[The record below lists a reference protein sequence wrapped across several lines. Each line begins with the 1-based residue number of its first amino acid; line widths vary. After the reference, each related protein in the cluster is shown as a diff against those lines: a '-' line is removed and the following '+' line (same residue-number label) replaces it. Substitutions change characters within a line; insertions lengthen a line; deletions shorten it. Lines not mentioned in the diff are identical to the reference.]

1 MNHATVV
8 RRHGQ
13 IGPLS
18 PRLHASEIC
27 RVFDSMRTGLVLGLD
42 GAGKTLL
49 LRQLIAQVVRKQK
62 TVLERIVAFA
72 STPCSTCSYSPDKD
86 EEFKDGDYVVDP
98 NTQPSVGVEHWSL
111 PLDGGKACTLRE
123 VGGQLLPMWPSY
135 FESCHFWLFL
145 VDASN
150 ATQLAAAAIEFFS
163 ILSVDEMKY
172 KPKLLVINQ
181 IDASFVIDDTIL
193 QTYLCLDRLLAE
205 PDSGLVQIVKTSALT
220 GENVAQ
226 ILKWLGHAASSG
238 LFSGNNPSI
247 GLSGFSGRYRTLG
260 RQNSASD
267 MRVHPIVD

>member
-1 MNHATVV
+1 
-8 RRHGQ
+8 
-13 IGPLS
+13 
-18 PRLHASEIC
+18 
-27 RVFDSMRTGLVLGLD
+27 MRTGLVLGLD

-49 LRQLIAQVVRKQK
+49 LRQLMAQVVRKQK
-62 TVLERIVAFA
+62 TVMERI
-72 STPCSTCSYSPDKD
+72 
-86 EEFKDGDYVVDP
+86 DGDLVVDQ

-135 FESCHFWLFL
+135 FASCHFWLFL

-163 ILSVDEMKY
+163 IHSVDEMKY

-181 IDASFVIDDTIL
+181 IDASFVIDDTVL

-205 PDSGLVQIVKTSALT
+205 PDSGPVQIIKTSALT

-226 ILKWLGHAASSG
+226 ILKWLSQAASSG
-238 LFSGNNPSI
+238 LFSGSNPSI
-247 GLSGFSGRYRTLG
+247 GLSGLSGFSGRYRTLG

-267 MRVHPIVD
+267 MRVHPVVE

>member
-1 MNHATVV
+1 
-8 RRHGQ
+8 
-13 IGPLS
+13 
-18 PRLHASEIC
+18 
-27 RVFDSMRTGLVLGLD
+27 MRTGLVLGLD

-62 TVLERIVAFA
+62 TVLERIVA
-72 STPCSTCSYSPDKD
+72 PDKD

-111 PLDGGKACTLRE
+111 PLDGGKACTLR
-123 VGGQLLPMWPSY
+123 
-135 FESCHFWLFL
+135 ESCHFWLFL

-205 PDSGLVQIVKTSALT
+205 PDSGPVQIVKTSALT

-260 RQNSASD
+260 RQNSLAICEYIPSWTNQ
-267 MRVHPIVD
+267 RT